1 MTQVTSPTGTDPAI
15 LAIHAIQDR
24 IEITDVLYRYA
35 STIDKFDL
43 EGLRGTLADDLW
55 AQYGNAEPV
64 IGGDAVAS
72 WIAQSIATGD
82 LAAPPAQRLPR
93 RGRRRRRPARSC
105 TTPLTRCSTD
115 DPKTA
120 KVLVG
125 RYHNELRRTPDGW
138 KISKLVLDLLWGEA
152 KIDAAGYF
160 DLVGGRG
167 PGRGREPGDEAAM
180 SSSEPLATG
189 RSRSARGLVLRNRLV
204 GTAHAAGL
212 VADGLAL
219 PADAEY
225 WRRRAAGGAAMLVV
239 GGTVTA
245 PESTWRRR
253 IVTEAWREEAV
264 PGMAA
269 RAEAIRAEGAVA
281 ACQLVHL
288 GRETTG
294 ADMWF
299 APVAPSA
306 VRSPREP
313 TRPRPVTDGEV
324 DAIIE
329 GFRVSAV
336 NALAAGFQVIEL
348 HAAHGYLLG
357 QFLSA
362 VTNRRPDAG
371 SPAAR
376 AAHPRPRSLDA
387 IRGSAPGAVIGIR
400 LSIDGGEEAGL
411 TLDGLCELLPHV
423 SPHVDY
429 INLTVGVR
437 TTYVRDMATAE
448 PPLLPHLARIRPLT
462 STPLLVSQAF
472 RRADQIDAA
481 LAAGADLVGMAR
493 PLIADPDLPAKLLS
507 GRAAQVRPC
516 VSCNEDCR
524 TFDPV
529 LLCSVNPE
537 LAPAGAAQ
545 APGRTALGPAGRRRP
560 EQAASRS
567 SAPVRRGSSALCPG
581 SARARPR
588 SWCSTSATRSAGSS
602 RSRRRHRTG
611 TAGGLCSTSTGYRS
625 RPPAASPCGSG
636 PRARHGR
643 PGRLRRGVLAVGSE
657 EVLPRGRRH
666 RASAR
671 VSLAIAAG
679 RRALAGR
686 EHLLIVDDGFGS
698 WPCASAV
705 ELAVCAGA
713 CRRITV
719 ATPGAAFG
727 ASLPAEGRVQLIAR
741 LRGAPLDVLP
751 FTALSS
757 VGDGWAEI
765 TNMMSRTTRRI
776 AADTVIVVGE
786 RRARDW
792 RSLVPATA
800 PRCG

>member
-1 MTQVTSPTGTDPAI
+1 
-15 LAIHAIQDR
+15 
-24 IEITDVLYRYA
+24 
-35 STIDKFDL
+35 
-43 EGLRGTLADDLW
+43 
-55 AQYGNAEPV
+55 
-64 IGGDAVAS
+64 
-72 WIAQSIATGD
+72 
-82 LAAPPAQRLPR
+82 
-93 RGRRRRRPARSC
+93 
-105 TTPLTRCSTD
+105 
-115 DPKTA
+115 
-120 KVLVG
+120 
-125 RYHNELRRTPDGW
+125 
-138 KISKLVLDLLWGEA
+138 
-152 KIDAAGYF
+152 
-160 DLVGGRG
+160 
-167 PGRGREPGDEAAM
+167 M
-180 SSSEPLATG
+180 SSFELLAGRPFPLG
-189 RSRSARGLVLRNRLV
+189 RGLVLRNRLV

-212 VADGLAL
+212 VSGGLVL
-219 PADAEY
+219 PEDAGY

-299 APVAPSA
+299 PPVAPSA

-313 TRPRPVTDGEV
+313 VRPRPLTDGEV
-324 DAIIE
+324 DVIVE

-362 VTNRRPDAG
+362 VTNRRPGAG
-371 SPAAR
+371 SAAAR
-376 AAHPRPRSLDA
+376 AGILARIADA
-387 IRGSAPGAVIGIR
+387 IRADAPSAVIGIR
-400 LSIDGGEEAGL
+400 LSAEGGEEAGL

-423 SPHVDY
+423 SPLADY
-429 INLTVGVR
+429 VNLTVGVR

-462 STPLLVSQAF
+462 GGPLLVSQAF
-472 RRADQIDAA
+472 RRADQIEAA

-507 GRAAQVRPC
+507 GREAQVRPC

-537 LAPAGAAQ
+537 LAPDGAARRPARPLLVRQ
-545 APGRTALGPAGRRRP
+545 AGDGTEGRVAIVGAGPAGLECAVVLVGGGAHADAP
-560 EQAASRS
+560 QAVVFDEREVIGGQLAVAAAAPNRGGWRALLDFYQASLDAADR
-567 SAPVRRGSSALCPG
+567 VTLRL
-581 SARARPR
+581 
-588 SWCSTSATRSAGSS
+588 
-602 RSRRRHRTG
+602 G
-611 TAGGLCSTSTGYRS
+611 TT
-625 RPPAASPCGSG
+625 ASP
-636 PRARHGR
+636 AD
-643 PGRLRRGVLAVGSE
+643 LAGFSEVILATGSE
-657 EVLPRGRRH
+657 EILPE
-666 RASAR
+666 
-671 VSLAIAAG
+671 VAG
-679 RRALAGR
+679 VERALASSRAIASGPSALAGC
-686 EHLLIVDDGFGS
+686 EHLLVVDDGFGN

-705 ELAVCAGA
+705 ELGVRAAVP
-713 CRRITV
+713 RITV

-727 ASLPAEGRVQLIAR
+727 AALPAEGRVQLIAR
-741 LRGAPLDVLP
+741 LRGAPLDILP
-751 FTALSS
+751 FTALSA
-757 VGDGWAEI
+757 VGDGWAEV

-786 RRARDW
+786 RRARVW
-792 RSLVPATA
+792 QSLVPPGPTVRVIGDALVPRRVAYAISEGRAAAEAIRDSRAHIHRATA
-800 PRCG
+800 RP